1 MKKINGVMIGLV
13 LLMVFIA
20 GCSSATS
27 GGSSGTTPTDVFKN
41 VITLKF
47 LQDWGIL
54 TTSIDP
60 IEGFTRFLILIVLFA
75 VLFKGAELLKL
86 GKNVAIVIAIVF
98 SLLTAIFIPGTI
110 LLAAAAS
117 YGTIFSMVL
126 LGIPIAAGF
135 AGYFFLKDYPWMRVG
150 LMGLLWLLLSEMSK
164 HIGGFVTG
172 AGAHYG
178 GVITSIVGWIDW
190 VTWIVFIIFI
200 INGVQALLS
209 LATGHASGD
218 MDVKKTVQTIFNWAQ
233 KGASRR
239 KTAMMNEYIEEEK
252 ELKLLDKAIKAKD
265 DALEIVGEVL
275 TKKEITNDGEKNS
288 IIAAVNLVETE
299 LKAAKTEFR
308 RVKGRTWRQERRYD
322 ALVKEF
328 KDKDKDVKNIEVLER
343 QILAKHNEAIG
354 LLDTNITAYHNA
366 VSNLHQITLVGIFPF
381 GLTAPA
387 PTPGAAGPVSN
398 AVRTSLTN
406 IKATLT
412 ALDLSAV
419 ETAQKE
425 AIKAVQGIITESR
438 ELRLWK
444 D

>member
-1 MKKINGVMIGLV
+1 M
-13 LLMVFIA
+13 
-20 GCSSATS
+20 
-27 GGSSGTTPTDVFKN
+27 
-41 VITLKF
+41 ITLKF

-54 TTSIDP
+54 NTVIDP

-117 YGTIFSMVL
+117 YGTIFSLVL
-126 LGIPIAAGF
+126 LGLPIGLGF
-135 AGYFFLKDYPWMRVG
+135 AGYFFLKEYPWIRVG
-150 LMGLLWLLLSEMSK
+150 LMGLLWLLLLEMSK
-164 HIGGFVTG
+164 HIGGFTTG

-178 GVITSIVGWIDW
+178 GIVASVVGWIDW

-218 MDVKKTVQTIFNWAQ
+218 MDVKKTAQTIFNWAQ

-265 DALEIVGEVL
+265 DALEIVGEIL

-322 ALVKEF
+322 GLVKEF
-328 KDKDKDVKNIEVLER
+328 KDKDKDVARLDVNEKIILE
-343 QILAKHNEAIG
+343 KHNEAITKLNG
-354 LLDTNITAYHNA
+354 LISGYHTT
-366 VSNLHQITLVGIFPF
+366 VSDPLSVIKSISAFPF
-381 GLTAPA
+381 SLTTGPS
-387 PTPGAAGPVSN
+387 PTPGAPAPPLPTALEVN
-398 AVRTSLTN
+398 DAVRAFKSYFE
-406 IKATLT
+406 TL
-412 ALDLSAV
+412 DVKEV
-419 ETAQKE
+419 EDAQKT
-425 AIKAVQGIITESR
+425 AIQAVQGIVTETR
-438 ELRLWK
+438 ELMKWK